1 METEAIKRSKTKE
14 KSSQYVQMDENVYQE
29 HILNLKR
36 KYAKTIRE
44 IEKYT
49 VDRVHPSAKEVD
61 KEKLQQIVQAVDKF
75 LEEVDSVSYL
85 FDANAEKER
94 YDNVKKFESDI
105 IEARNNNEKEIIDKF
120 TALEAT
126 RSKEDNV
133 EVKRLNERISILKDK
148 SVKMLNK
155 LKEEKETE
163 EMDDNEVRE
172 GLLKIKDSM
181 KDYREI

>member
-1 METEAIKRSKTKE
+1 METEAIKRSKKKE

-105 IEARNNNEKEIIDKF
+105 IEARNNNEKEILDKF

-126 RSKEDNV
+126 RSKAD
-133 EVKRLNERISILKDK
+133 
-148 SVKMLNK
+148 
-155 LKEEKETE
+155 
-163 EMDDNEVRE
+163 
-172 GLLKIKDSM
+172 
-181 KDYREI
+181 